1 TADKSSIQHLT
12 ESFVIKLQ
20 ADFPSTVSTIYRTS
34 EKLQS
39 CKGSASAG
47 GDRCLLCVCALDT
60 AAENASA
67 FGATLISEQL
77 SQKKSPGESRQ
88 APASQCCSIVGG
100 ELCGN
105 GGRGCCSSAKA
116 SEPPPLRSL
125 LCYSCQ
131 LTIKDMASEEV
142 LPQYIL
148 SEAERRL
155 RRSRLREEIRGF
167 LLEGEAD
174 EG

>member
-1 TADKSSIQHLT
+1 MVLELCVATQSQTSPPPSA
-12 ESFVIKLQ
+12 
-20 ADFPSTVSTIYRTS
+20 PSTGRARSYRAARA
-34 EKLQS
+34 LPQR
-39 CKGSASAG
+39 G

-67 FGATLISEQL
+67 FSATLISEQL

-155 RRSRLREEIRGF
+155 RRSQLREEIRGF